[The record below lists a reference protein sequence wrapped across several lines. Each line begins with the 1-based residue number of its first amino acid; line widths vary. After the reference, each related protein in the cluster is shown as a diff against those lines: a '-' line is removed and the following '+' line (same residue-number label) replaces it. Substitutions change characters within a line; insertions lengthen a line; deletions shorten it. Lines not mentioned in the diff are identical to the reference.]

1 MEVSTI
7 IGIIIGVLYLVATLI
22 LIIYIYAYTF
32 KTFKEQNQAI
42 LEIKSKIGSMI
53 RDINTTNKQ
62 DFTVDMEQQQSI
74 NNIMSRL
81 KR

>member
-1 MEVSTI
+1 
-7 IGIIIGVLYLVATLI
+7 
-22 LIIYIYAYTF
+22 
-32 KTFKEQNQAI
+32 
-42 LEIKSKIGSMI
+42 MI

>member
-1 MEVSTI
+1 MEISTI

>member
-1 MEVSTI
+1 MEVLTI

>member
-1 MEVSTI
+1 
-7 IGIIIGVLYLVATLI
+7 LYLVATLI